1 MKKSYK
7 WVNLFVQ
14 GIVILAIG
22 VGASVSW
29 ASPGIDEDSASIK
42 ETIYAYFTLRH
53 EALKANQPE
62 VDYSALT
69 DNVENCSSEWLQMEG
84 DIRAL
89 RQYIHTVYEVTIVD
103 YRVLLDFEEI
113 KV

>member
-1 MKKSYK
+1 MGRNGEDFLGKDAASK
-7 WVNLFVQ
+7 NLDH
-14 GIVILAIG
+14 LT
-22 VGASVSW
+22 VSW
-29 ASPGIDEDSASIK
+29 ASPGIDEDSARIK
-42 ETIYAYFTLRH
+42 ETIYAYFSLRY

-62 VDYSALT
+62 VDYSAVSDDL
-69 DNVENCSSEWLQMEG
+69 ENCSSEWLQMER